1 MPEIYIP
8 YSLLGAANR
17 MVAQTAVE
25 PALLTR
31 QVVERIHSWDP
42 DQPVTE
48 VRTLA
53 SVLDDFAYAGPR
65 FNVVLLSVFAALG
78 LLLAVVGVY
87 GVMSNMVAQQTR
99 EIGVRMALGADPGAV
114 ARMVVKSGGTLL
126 VAGVAAG
133 LAGSVFA
140 SRLLSQQIWNVSTV
154 DPLSFAVVSLVLLAA
169 GLQACAWPAWRA
181 ARTQPT
187 VALRQD

>member
-1 MPEIYIP
+1 MCIRDRP
-8 YSLLGAANR
+8 YTLAGMSNR
-17 MVAQTAVE
+17 LVIQTAVE
-25 PALLTR
+25 PSLLTR
-31 QVVERIHSWDP
+31 PVIERIHSRDP

-53 SVLDDFAYAGPR
+53 NALDDFEYAGPR
-65 FNVVLLSVFAALG
+65 FNVVLLSIFAGLG

-99 EIGVRMALGADPGAV
+99 EIGVRMALGADPGSV
-114 ARMVVKSGGTLL
+114 AAMVVKSGGVLL
-126 VAGVAAG
+126 LAGVG
-133 LAGSVFA
+133 LGLVGSVFT

-154 DPLSFAVVSLVLLAA
+154 DPLSFVVVSIVLLVA

-181 ARTQPT
+181 SRTEPT
-187 VALRQD
+187 VVLRQE